1 MHAMQVVT
9 AVGSVIARNKQLE
22 TQARA
27 TLADPSL
34 QGLEGLSAGQRT
46 QRAIALVQVGGLG
59 A

>member
-1 MHAMQVVT
+1 MQVVT